1 MENAFSIHHSRLRH
15 RADPSPD
22 ATCAAG
28 SGVWGL
34 EPVSII
40 INHISIY
47 LFVNLTLCQSI
58 NQSINQSTNNLSIH
72 WFTYIYIYVHTYI
85 YIYIAIWSILYLS
98 YQALS
103 PTFLGICIPRIG
115 SVVYNPFT
123 THISS
128 HRSGDIPY
136 YIYYITGGI
145 SYLLSGARNPKS
157 THDTRSR
164 RWRTSQPPLSS
175 GIS

>member
-1 MENAFSIHHSRLRH
+1 MFNPSSIHHSRLRH

-22 ATCAAG
+22 ATCTAG
-28 SGVWGL
+28 SGVWEL

-72 WFTYIYIYVHTYI
+72 WFTYIYICVHTYIYI
-85 YIYIAIWSILYLS
+85 YIYIAIWSKLYLS

-128 HRSGDIPY
+128 HIEVGIFHII
-136 YIYYITGGI
+136 YI
-145 SYLLSGARNPKS
+145 NP
-157 THDTRSR
+157 
-164 RWRTSQPPLSS
+164 
-175 GIS
+175 GV

>member
-1 MENAFSIHHSRLRH
+1 MTVPSGNHGTCLWTSVMFHGVEEFFVSPDSSHRTFCCEIKSSHPLSAETWPNQIFFTTVSVPEGMENAFSIHHSRLRH

-72 WFTYIYIYVHTYI
+72 
-85 YIYIAIWSILYLS
+85 
-98 YQALS
+98 
-103 PTFLGICIPRIG
+103 
-115 SVVYNPFT
+115 
-123 THISS
+123 
-128 HRSGDIPY
+128 
-136 YIYYITGGI
+136 
-145 SYLLSGARNPKS
+145 
-157 THDTRSR
+157 
-164 RWRTSQPPLSS
+164 
-175 GIS
+175 